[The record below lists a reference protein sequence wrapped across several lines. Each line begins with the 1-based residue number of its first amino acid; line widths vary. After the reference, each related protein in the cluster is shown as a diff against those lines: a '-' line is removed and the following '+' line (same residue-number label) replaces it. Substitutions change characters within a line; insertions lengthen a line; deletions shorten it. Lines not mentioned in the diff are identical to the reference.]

1 MLYEV
6 GLSGIEEKYPS
17 EISGGMRKSVAL
29 ARALI
34 MEPKIILFDEPTTG
48 LDPILLNQI
57 HSYIKE
63 THVKYGFTGIV
74 ISHEIPEIFDIS
86 DKIAVLDEG
95 IIIES
100 GTPAKILK
108 SENPLVRSFV
118 APRCPA

>member
-1 MLYEV
+1 
-6 GLSGIEEKYPS
+6 
-17 EISGGMRKSVAL
+17 MRKRVAL
-29 ARALI
+29 SRALI

-48 LDPILLNQI
+48 LDSILLNQI
-57 HSYIKE
+57 HSFIKE